1 MARVVRRWA
10 GSLTGVALLALAS
23 CSGAGPAAQV
33 PRTPD
38 PEQAVRDEC
47 RSTLPA
53 DAEIRT
59 LTLAGATDGRLQALE
74 FSSSGT
80 RASLVLLPQV
90 GGGVCGWATFAH
102 EAAELGFPSIVVA
115 PCSYGESTCSEEG
128 DADPLNE
135 VAPAIAA
142 LEQDFATERVV
153 LVGASMGGSLT
164 VLASAAGA
172 DADAWV
178 DVSGPATW
186 EGTELASVSA
196 DLPRPGMVV
205 MARSD
210 GAAAYQQ
217 AKLLARRSGATFLDG
232 GSGHGY
238 ELVVN
243 LQGRISRVGRVLLA
257 FAEG

>member
-1 MARVVRRWA
+1 MPRVVRRWA
-10 GSLTGVALLALAS
+10 GPLAVLVLLTTAA
-23 CSGAGPAAQV
+23 CSGDEPSAPTSAAA
-33 PRTPD
+33 D

-53 DAEIRT
+53 DADIRP
-59 LTLAGATDGRLQALE
+59 LTLSGATDGRLQALE
-74 FSSSGT
+74 FPSSGART
-80 RASLVLLPQV
+80 SLVLLPQV

-102 EAAELGFPSIVVA
+102 EAAQLGFASIVVA
-115 PCSYGESTCSEEG
+115 PCSYGESTCSKEG

-142 LEQDFATERVV
+142 LRADSPAERVV

-172 DADAWV
+172 DVDAWV
-178 DVSGPATW
+178 DVSGPSTW
-186 EGTELASVSA
+186 EETDLLSVA
-196 DLPRPGMVV
+196 PDLPTPGLVV

-210 GAAAYQQ
+210 GASAYTQ
-217 AKLLARRSGATFLDG
+217 ARLLARRSGADFLDG

-243 LQGRISRVGRVLLA
+243 LQGRISRVGRALLR
-257 FAEG
+257 FSEG